1 MKEEDKMDYTA
12 VMEAVKQYEKAS
24 WYKDS
29 LEWTA
34 EDDRYLYQ
42 QQQQKRARQA
52 ILNWTK
58 DRYKPTHFISIQLPT
73 NYRSHDET
81 VSLNLFKRIIKNWE
95 RQLCGSHWIHH
106 YIPFIT
112 FAENHKGLGCW
123 HYHIL
128 FNQGKYSDS
137 DIINAAIK
145 TCRSQRLGLPTVDG
159 VDMKGIKRSSVM
171 DIKKIDYAGYDDAI
185 FYYSTKETSI
195 TLDSK
200 MNPDRIIPSNIL
212 FGKTEKDEWFGDGK

>member
-12 VMEAVKQYEKAS
+12 VMGAVKQYEKVS

-42 QQQQKRARQA
+42 QQQQKRARKA

-73 NYRSHDET
+73 NYRSQDEIT
-81 VSLNLFKRIIKNWE
+81 SLNHFKRIMKNWE

-145 TCRSQRLGLPTVDG
+145 TCKSQRLGLPTVDG
-159 VDMKGIKRSSVM
+159 VDMKGRKRSSVM
-171 DIKKIDYAGYDDAI
+171 DIKKIDYAGYEDAI

-212 FGKTEKDEWFGDGK
+212 FGKTEKDELFGDGK

>member
-12 VMEAVKQYEKAS
+12 VMEAVKQYEKAG

-42 QQQQKRARQA
+42 QQQQKRARKA

-58 DRYKPTHFISIQLPT
+58 DRYKPTHFISVQLPT
-73 NYRSHDET
+73 NYRSYDEIT
-81 VSLNLFKRIIKNWE
+81 SLNHFKRIMKNWE

-145 TCRSQRLGLPTVDG
+145 TCKRQRMGLPTVDG
-159 VDMKGIKRSSVM
+159 GDMKGRKRSSVM
-171 DIKKIDYAGYDDAI
+171 DIKKIDYAGYKDAI

-212 FGKTEKDEWFGDGK
+212 FGKTEKNEWFGDGK

>member
-12 VMEAVKQYEKAS
+12 VMKAVKQYEKAS
-24 WYKDS
+24 WYKES

-42 QQQQKRARQA
+42 RQQQKRARKA

-58 DRYKPTHFISIQLPT
+58 DRYKPTHFISIQLPI
-73 NYRSHDET
+73 NYRSQDEIT
-81 VSLNLFKRIIKNWE
+81 SLNHFKGIMKNWE

-159 VDMKGIKRSSVM
+159 VDMKGKKVSSVM

>member
-1 MKEEDKMDYTA
+1 MTKEGKMDYTA
-12 VMEAVKQYEKAS
+12 VMEAVKQYEKTS
-24 WYKDS
+24 WYKNS

-42 QQQQKRARQA
+42 QQQQKRARKA
-52 ILNWTK
+52 ILKWTK

-73 NYRSHDET
+73 NYRSYDDT
-81 VSLNLFKRIIKNWE
+81 LSLNLFKRIIKNFE

-106 YIPFIT
+106 YRPFIT
-112 FAENHKGLGCW
+112 FAENHRGKLCW
-123 HYHIL
+123 HYHVL

-159 VDMKGIKRSSVM
+159 VDMKGKKRSSVI
-171 DIKKIDYAGYDDAI
+171 DIKKIDYAGYEDAI

>member
-12 VMEAVKQYEKAS
+12 VMGAVKQYEKAS

-73 NYRSHDET
+73 NYRSQDEIT
-81 VSLNLFKRIIKNWE
+81 SLNHFKRIMKNWE

-128 FNQGKYSDS
+128 FNHGKYSDS

-171 DIKKIDYAGYDDAI
+171 DIKKIDYAGYEDAI

-195 TLDSK
+195 TLGSK
-200 MNPDRIIPSNIL
+200 MNPDRIISSNIL

>member
-12 VMEAVKQYEKAS
+12 VMEAVKQYEKAG

-29 LEWTA
+29 LEWTVK
-34 EDDRYLYQ
+34 DDRYLYQ
-42 QQQQKRARQA
+42 QQQQKRARKA

-58 DRYKPTHFISIQLPT
+58 DRYKPTHFISVQLPT
-73 NYRSHDET
+73 NYRSYDEIT
-81 VSLNLFKRIIKNWE
+81 SLNHFKRIMKNWE

-128 FNQGKYSDS
+128 FNQDKYSDS

-145 TCRSQRLGLPTVDG
+145 TCKSQRLGLPTVDG
-159 VDMKGIKRSSVM
+159 VDMKGRKRSSVM
-171 DIKKIDYAGYDDAI
+171 DIKKIDYAGYKDAI

>member
-1 MKEEDKMDYTA
+1 MKEENKMDYTA
-12 VMEAVKQYEKAS
+12 VKEAIDKYKKAS
-24 WYKDS
+24 WYKNS

-34 EDDRYLYQ
+34 EDDRYLCR
-42 QQQQKRARQA
+42 QQQQKRAKET
-52 ILNWTK
+52 IMNWVK

-73 NYRSHDET
+73 NYRSYDDT
-81 VSLNLFKRIIKNWE
+81 LSLNLFKRIIKNFE

-145 TCRSQRLGLPTVDG
+145 TCKSQRLGLPTING
-159 VDMKGIKRSSVM
+159 VDEKGIKRSSVI
-171 DIKKIDYAGYDDAI
+171 DIKKIDYANYVDAI
-185 FYYSTKETSI
+185 FYYSTKETAI
-195 TLDSK
+195 ALNSK
-200 MNPDRIIPSNIL
+200 MNPDRIIPSNVL
-212 FGKTEKDEWFGDGK
+212 FGRSEKDEWFVA

>member
-1 MKEEDKMDYTA
+1 MKEENKMDYTA

-42 QQQQKRARQA
+42 QQQQKRARKA

-81 VSLNLFKRIIKNWE
+81 VSLNPFKRIIKNWE

-145 TCRSQRLGLPTVDG
+145 TCKSQRLGLPTVNG
-159 VDMKGIKRSSVM
+159 VDMKGKERSSVM
-171 DIKKIDYAGYDDAI
+171 DIKKIDYANYEDAI
-185 FYYSTKETSI
+185 FYYSTKETTI
-195 TLDSK
+195 TLNSK
-200 MNPDRIIPSNIL
+200 MNPDRIIPSSIL
-212 FGKTEKDEWFGDGK
+212 FGRSEKDECFVA

>member
-12 VMEAVKQYEKAS
+12 VMEAVKQNEKAS

-42 QQQQKRARQA
+42 QQQQKRARKA

-73 NYRSHDET
+73 NYRSQDEIT
-81 VSLNLFKRIIKNWE
+81 SLNHFKRIMKNWE

-145 TCRSQRLGLPTVDG
+145 TCRSQRLSLPTVDG
-159 VDMKGIKRSSVM
+159 LDMKGRKRSSVM
-171 DIKKIDYAGYDDAI
+171 DIKKIDYAGYEDAI

-200 MNPDRIIPSNIL
+200 TNPDRIIPSNIL
-212 FGKTEKDEWFGDGK
+212 FGKTENSEWFGDGK

>member
-12 VMEAVKQYEKAS
+12 VMGAVKQYEKAS

-42 QQQQKRARQA
+42 QQQQKRARKA

-73 NYRSHDET
+73 NYRSQDEIT
-81 VSLNLFKRIIKNWE
+81 SLNHFKRIMKNWE

-128 FNQGKYSDS
+128 FNQGQYSDS

-145 TCRSQRLGLPTVDG
+145 TCKSQRLGLPTVDG
-159 VDMKGIKRSSVM
+159 VDMKGRERSSVM
-171 DIKKIDYAGYDDAI
+171 DIKKIDYAGYKDAI

>member
-12 VMEAVKQYEKAS
+12 VMGAVKQYEKAS

-42 QQQQKRARQA
+42 QQQQKKARKA
-52 ILNWTK
+52 ILNWMK

-73 NYRSHDET
+73 NYRSYDEIT
-81 VSLNLFKRIIKNWE
+81 SLNHFKRIMKNLE

-145 TCRSQRLGLPTVDG
+145 TCKSQRLGLPTVDG
-159 VDMKGIKRSSVM
+159 VDMKEIKRSSVM
-171 DIKKIDYAGYDDAI
+171 DIKKIDYAGYEDAI

>member
-12 VMEAVKQYEKAS
+12 VMKVVKQYEKAS

-42 QQQQKRARQA
+42 QQQQKRARKA

-73 NYRSHDET
+73 NYRSYDDA

-128 FNQGKYSDS
+128 FNQG
-137 DIINAAIK
+137 I
-145 TCRSQRLGLPTVDG
+145 RLIAHHRLR
-159 VDMKGIKRSSVM
+159 ISS
-171 DIKKIDYAGYDDAI
+171 
-185 FYYSTKETSI
+185 FHF
-195 TLDSK
+195 
-200 MNPDRIIPSNIL
+200 RHIL
-212 FGKTEKDEWFGDGK
+212 VQIHLLVVPFQFCFPF